1 MHDGDSD
8 ITTFTVDADAIIKLT
23 RTSNADFSNED
34 EALVLSFSNAVD
46 VLRCTTLIIRAVNCF

>member
-8 ITTFTVDADAIIKLT
+8 LTTVDADAIIKIA
-23 RTSNADFSNED
+23 RTSNADFSNEE

-46 VLRCTTLIIRAVNCF
+46 VFLYDFDNQSC

>member
-8 ITTFTVDADAIIKLT
+8 IITLPVDADAIIKIA
-23 RTSNADFSNED
+23 RTSNADFSNEE

-46 VLRCTTLIIRAVNCF
+46 VFLYDFDNQSC

>member
-8 ITTFTVDADAIIKLT
+8 LTTLTVDADAIIKIA
-23 RTSNADFSNED
+23 RTSNAEFSNEE

-46 VLRCTTLIIRAVNCF
+46 VLLYDFDNQSC

>member
-8 ITTFTVDADAIIKLT
+8 ITTFTVDADAIIKLA
-23 RTSNADFSNED
+23 RTSNADFSTEE

-46 VLRCTTLIIRAVNCF
+46 VLLCTTLIIRAVN

>member
-8 ITTFTVDADAIIKLT
+8 VTTLTEDADAITKIA
-23 RTSNADFSNED
+23 RISNADFSNEE

>member
-8 ITTFTVDADAIIKLT
+8 LTTLTVDADAIIKIA

-46 VLRCTTLIIRAVNCF
+46 VLLYDFDNQSC

>member
-8 ITTFTVDADAIIKLT
+8 ITTFTVDADGIIKIA
-23 RTSNADFSNED
+23 RTSNADFSNEE

-46 VLRCTTLIIRAVNCF
+46 VLLYDFDNQSC

>member
-8 ITTFTVDADAIIKLT
+8 IITLTVDADAIIKLA
-23 RTSNADFSNED
+23 RTSNADFSNEE

-46 VLRCTTLIIRAVNCF
+46 VLLYDFDNQSC

>member
-8 ITTFTVDADAIIKLT
+8 ITTFTVNTDAIIKLA
-23 RTSNADFSNED
+23 RTSNADFSIEE

-46 VLRCTTLIIRAVNCF
+46 VLLCMTLIIRAVN

>member
-8 ITTFTVDADAIIKLT
+8 ITTFTVDADGIIKIA
-23 RTSNADFSNED
+23 RTSNADFSNEE

-46 VLRCTTLIIRAVNCF
+46 VLLCMTLIIRAVN